1 MKRFLRVNK
10 FSYKNVI
17 IVFALLSFLGLT
29 IYLLTPEFNG
39 QKKQPQSINEIV
51 FNQSDEVK
59 EDVNIPSS
67 ISIVVI
73 GLGLD
78 KSLIDKVMALPKNI
92 TLGFSPYS
100 PYLDYIIESAQKEE
114 KDIIMNI
121 PMDTLISKN
130 SQHSFQDNGPYALSS
145 ELDNIENVARL
156 NFIISKARRFNGYYT
171 SIYDSF
177 TDTVDNLTFVLN
189 KVKEDRKYIMYNNPQ
204 KIKPFKKVAT
214 ELGMYNKI
222 IKANI
227 LADSELEKFK
237 IESQL
242 DELKNIADAYGYAIG
257 IVRAYN
263 ISIDQVNEW
272 VAVMDKNPKYNIISL
287 SQLVNK
293 QK

>member
-78 KSLIDKVMALPKNI
+78 KSLIDKVMALPKNV

-204 KIKPFKKVAT
+204 KIKPFRKVAT

-222 IKANI
+222 IKASI